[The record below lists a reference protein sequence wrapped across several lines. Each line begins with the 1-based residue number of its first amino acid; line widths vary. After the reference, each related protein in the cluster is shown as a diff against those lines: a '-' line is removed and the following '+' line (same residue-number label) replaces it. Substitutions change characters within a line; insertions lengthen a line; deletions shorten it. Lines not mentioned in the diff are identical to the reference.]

1 MEIKSFKIKILLRT
15 TVLRV
20 RSLSPSCSAHCR
32 VILSQGTWS
41 SLMGNRAAQAD
52 LVSSKA
58 MSEGGLTLTQACAE
72 AFIFKEIMYLP
83 GLNNAAALP

>member
-1 MEIKSFKIKILLRT
+1 
-15 TVLRV
+15 
-20 RSLSPSCSAHCR
+20 
-32 VILSQGTWS
+32 
-41 SLMGNRAAQAD
+41 MGNRAAQAD

-83 GLNNAAALP
+83 GLNNAAALPYSCTIA